1 MNFTY
6 TKIPPKT
13 ACALRKKFIDTF
25 VDTSH
30 DLYVKYIRDMRAD
43 STVKAEGLVVSFLWS
58 CLHKSNACIVDF
70 YAAMRYLDQLKNE
83 QVFVMW
89 DIHPENVI
97 YPPSW
102 QAYPAYTPPCEIVLK
117 SDEIISVEPR
127 ELCEALLHDHQIEE
141 HGIGDINQYFLREDV
156 YIFDE
161 TYTWYVALTHEEHNQ
176 KRLCFSNMQE
186 INSFYVLRKRK

>member
-1 MNFTY
+1 MNFDY
-6 TKIPPKT
+6 TKIPKEK
-13 ACALRKKFIDTF
+13 AYALRQKFIDTF

-30 DLYVKYIRDMRAD
+30 DLYVKYIRDMRSD

-89 DIHPENVI
+89 DIRPENVI

-102 QAYPAYTPPCEIVLK
+102 STYSSYTPPCEILLK
-117 SDEIISVEPR
+117 SDEMISIEPR
-127 ELCEALLHDHQIEE
+127 ELCEVLLHDHHMEE
-141 HGIGDINQYFLREDV
+141 HRIGDISQYYLREDIYV
-156 YIFDE
+156 FDE
-161 TYTWYVALTHEEHNQ
+161 PCTWYVALTHEEHNGKQ
-176 KRLCFSNMQE
+176 LCLSN
-186 INSFYVLRKRK
+186 IKGNI